1 MNREPSI
8 PFFPAVEMMTQ
19 GCVTISNGDL
29 PFPQPGG
36 KLEVSH
42 LEVALN
48 RETAQILARS
58 MTRVLLSTTSFQ
70 DTPGIHHE
78 MLAATGYE
86 IVRERGPLPE
96 SKMLELAGQF
106 DAYLCGDDALTRAV
120 IAKSL
125 PRLKV
130 ISKYG
135 IGLDK
140 IDVSAAT
147 ELKVPVLFTPGVN
160 HTTVAEHCFALLLAA
175 VRNLVVEA
183 NHTAAGR
190 WTRITGHEVCGK
202 TLAIVGFGRI
212 GKEVAVRAH
221 AFGLKLIGYGNYWD
235 EDFAR
240 WYGIE
245 RVTHFDDA
253 LRRADFVS
261 LHTKLTPATKH
272 LINAGNIRLLKKGAV
287 IVNCARGEII
297 ELSALVEVLKSGHLL
312 AYAADVLDQEPPP
325 PNHPLL
331 GLPNVVITPHIGSR
345 THESVQRQASCAV
358 ENLTLFFAG
367 RKPIAQANEI

>member
-1 MNREPSI
+1 
-8 PFFPAVEMMTQ
+8 
-19 GCVTISNGDL
+19 
-29 PFPQPGG
+29 
-36 KLEVSH
+36 
-42 LEVALN
+42 
-48 RETAQILARS
+48 

-78 MLAATGYE
+78 MLAATGFE

-120 IAKSL
+120 ITKSL

-140 IDVSAAT
+140 IDVAAAT

-245 RVTHFDDA
+245 RVANFDDV
-253 LRRADFVS
+253 LRRADFVT

-272 LINAGNIRLLKKGAV
+272 LIHAKNIRLLRKGAV

-325 PNHPLL
+325 ANHPLL

-367 RKPIAQANEI
+367 QKPIAQANEI